1 MLLDIYFFIFFWFLD
16 IFFFLFKLEMI
27 VILDF
32 ENIDKF

>member
-16 IFFFLFKLEMI
+16 IFFLFKLEMI